1 MMRRKLF
8 IMIAGLFTLCA
19 GLFAKGD
26 TYIYDFWDNIEKSP
40 DVYRVT
46 HVVYADDF
54 NHIINS
60 RIIGKNDVSLIHFSD
75 LSGSLPPSPLHPS
88 PLSCSLQSSA

>member
-46 HVVYADDF
+46 HVVYADDL
-54 NHIINS
+54 NLQTPLKNPAS
-60 RIIGKNDVSLIHFSD
+60 VTTIGASLSAIFVAMIE
-75 LSGSLPPSPLHPS
+75 LHP
-88 PLSCSLQSSA
+88 